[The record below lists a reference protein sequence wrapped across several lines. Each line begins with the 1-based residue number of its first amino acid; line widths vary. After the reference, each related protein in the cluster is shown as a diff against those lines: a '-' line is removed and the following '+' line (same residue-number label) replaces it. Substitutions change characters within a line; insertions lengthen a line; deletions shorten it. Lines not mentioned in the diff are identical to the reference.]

1 VSLSCTHRW
10 LVSAATMVAS
20 AYALDLVATAGG
32 AALFAST
39 LLDGAGEAQLLALL
53 AGSYLVWAGGLRV
66 SVGANW
72 ALLEATGASTNLP
85 SVVAYDLAR
94 SRSRS
99 RRLQRF
105 AAGAGYIGT
114 ELAKEAPY
122 YAAAFGAAALSEDVS
137 SGDAM
142 VFLAGTNLGAA
153 AYEGALGFLVRLWL
167 GSRAHRADTAAHS
180 AI

>member
-1 VSLSCTHRW
+1 MSLSCTHRW
-10 LVSAATMVAS
+10 LVSAGTMVAS

-85 SVVAYDLAR
+85 SVVAR
-94 SRSRS
+94 TTSH
-99 RRLQRF
+99 
-105 AAGAGYIGT
+105 AAGAAVGGCSG
-114 ELAKEAPY
+114 LRPAP
-122 YAAAFGAAALSEDVS
+122 AT
-137 SGDAM
+137 SGPNSPRRRR
-142 VFLAGTNLGAA
+142 T
-153 AYEGALGFLVRLWL
+153 
-167 GSRAHRADTAAHS
+167 TPPHS
-180 AI
+180 APRR